1 MSLPAASVPAKL
13 SLMFSLCLTLA
24 ASFGVL
30 ARGGNLVLAP
40 TSSVSGQSQGVWSLR
55 WWQWA
60 SLFPSETS
68 PISDRTGERCGAGQS
83 GSVWFLAGAFGSALV
98 QRHCIVPIGKY
109 LFFPLINY
117 VVFPDRD
124 SPLTCEQATENAREI
139 TDSPTVLVA
148 EIDGIKIPDLAR
160 YRQTTP
166 GCFDLAAR
174 SDMRIAIPR
183 SAANGYYLMLPPL
196 APGHH
201 TLRFGGELPTL
212 RQAISY
218 DLFVE

>member
-1 MSLPAASVPAKL
+1 
-13 SLMFSLCLTLA
+13 
-24 ASFGVL
+24 VL
-30 ARGGNLVLAP
+30 ADATDFVLAP
-40 TSSVSGQSQGVWSLR
+40 TSSVSGHSQGEWSRR

-60 SLFPSETS
+60 SSFPSETS
-68 PISDRTGERCGAGQS
+68 PIADRTGERCGAGQS
-83 GSVWFLAGAFGSALV
+83 GPVWFLAGAFGSALV
-98 QRHCIVPIGKY
+98 QRLCIVPRGKY

-117 VVFPDRD
+117 VVFPYRD
-124 SPLTCEQATENAREI
+124 SPLTCAQATENAKEM

-160 YRQTTP
+160 YRQSTR

-174 SDMRIAIPR
+174 SDSRIAIPR

-201 TLRFGGELPTL
+201 SLRFGGELPTL

-218 DLFVE
+218 ELLVK